1 MADLRGE
8 AEDRFAR
15 VEETLAASIDR
26 GEDLGASVAVIIEG
40 ETVIDIAGGYQD
52 KAKTLPYEPRT
63 LTCVF
68 SSGKAVCAA
77 LIAAAVSEGKLA
89 YDEPVATYWPDFA
102 AKGKEKITVAQA
114 LSHQAGL
121 AAFTEEKDPAI
132 WVDWEATCAALA
144 EMAPLWEPGTASGYG
159 PQTYGFIAGE
169 LLRRVNG
176 QTVGQQL
183 KGLTRDVICGMG
195 LSEATRA
202 APLVKPKR
210 APDLGEIDEIT
221 KAAFL
226 LPWSA
231 PSGISRQTWAAAEIP
246 ASNMHACAHG
256 LAEIMQLF
264 AAGRMGDKL
273 AVSDSVREE
282 AWQERISGPDK
293 VLPFHLSWAAGVMR
307 ETYDGRIFGA
317 PPTAIGHYGF
327 GGSCVLADP
336 ARGLSFAYVPNQQS
350 HHLVADPRATAL
362 LRAVYQALS

>member
-1 MADLRGE
+1 V
-8 AEDRFAR
+8 AEIIGQ
-15 VEETLAASIDR
+15 VEERFLGVRDTLSASLKA
-26 GEDLGASVAVIIEG
+26 GEDLGASVAVILEG
-40 ETVIDIAGGYQD
+40 ETAIDLAGGYQD

-89 YDEPVATYWPDFA
+89 YDEPVARYWPDFA
-102 AKGKEKITVAQA
+102 ANGKEAITVAQA

-121 AAFTEEKDPAI
+121 AAFVEEKDPAI
-132 WVDWEATCAALA
+132 WTDWEATCAAIA

-176 QTVGQQL
+176 QSVGEQL

-221 KAAFL
+221 RAAFL
-226 LPWSA
+226 QPWSA
-231 PSGISRQTWAAAEIP
+231 PSGVSRQTWAAAEIP

-264 AAGRMGDKL
+264 ATGRMGEKL
-273 AVSDSVREE
+273 SVSDPVREE
-282 AWQERISGPDK
+282 AWKERISGPDK
-293 VLPFHLSWAAGVMR
+293 VLPFNLSWAAGVMR
-307 ETYDGRIFGA
+307 ETHDGRIFGA

-350 HHLVADPRATAL
+350 PHLVADPRATAL
-362 LRAVYQALS
+362 VRAVYQALS